1 MRNPQEES
9 MLIRTAV
16 TVFAFA
22 FALSAQVPDLIV
34 HHAKVVTVDPQF
46 RIVQAFAVQGD
57 RIVAVGTDAE
67 VLARKG
73 ANTKVIDA
81 GGKTILP
88 GLMDSH
94 VHAASASMYEFD
106 HEIPTMETIADVLR
120 YIKSR
125 VAATPKGEWI
135 SLSQVFITRLR
146 EQRYPTRAEL
156 DSAAPDHPVIFST
169 GPDASIN
176 TLALKISGI
185 TKDTQPPPGRPGKV
199 ELDPK
204 TGEPT
209 GILRTATQ
217 FVKDA
222 RSSQRPTDEDR
233 LRRLQMMLADY
244 NSVGLTSVS
253 ERNASDADM
262 ELYTTL
268 RQRNE
273 LTCRVF
279 LSAHIEPAQPWEK
292 VEAQI
297 LRLAKHPLHR
307 PDPWLWL
314 RGVKAFMDGGMLT
327 GSAYMR
333 EPWGLSKIYSITDP
347 NYRGLRYIDAESL
360 YRAVRLAL
368 QNDLQFTAH
377 SQGDGAV
384 HALVE
389 AYERVNREFPVR
401 EQRPCVTHG
410 SFMSPEVVEQ
420 MRKLGVVVDM
430 QPAWLELDGGT
441 LRNHFG
447 EARMRYFH
455 PYKSLFD
462 AGVVVGGGSDHMQKI
477 GSMRS
482 INPYN
487 PFYGMWVTLTRQPR
501 WTNRPLHI
509 QERVSREQALRLY
522 TINNAILL
530 FGEKEKGSLEAGKLA
545 DFIVLDQDILTCP
558 VDQVKSIT
566 VAQTWVGGKQV
577 YDSKSKRAAATQGR

>member
-1 MRNPQEES
+1 
-9 MLIRTAV
+9 MLIRTAAI
-16 TVFAFA
+16 VFAFVT
-22 FALSAQVPDLIV
+22 ALSAQAPDLIV

-46 RIVQAFAVQGD
+46 RIVQAFAVRGD
-57 RIVAVGTDAE
+57 RIVAVGTNKE
-67 VLARKG
+67 VLASKG
-73 ANTKVIDA
+73 ANTKVVDA
-81 GGKTILP
+81 GGRTILP
-88 GLMDSH
+88 GLIDSH
-94 VHAASASMYEFD
+94 VHAAGASMYEFD
-106 HEIPTMETIADVLR
+106 HEIPTMETVADVLR

-125 VAATPKGEWI
+125 AAVVPKGEWI
-135 SLSQVFITRLR
+135 SLSQVFITRLK

-169 GPDASIN
+169 GPDASVN
-176 TLALKISGI
+176 TLALKVSGI

-199 ELDPK
+199 EVDPK

-209 GILRTATQ
+209 GILRTASQ

-222 RSSQRPTDEDR
+222 RARRRPTMDDR
-233 LRRLQMMLADY
+233 LRRLKMMLADY
-244 NSVGLTSVS
+244 NSVGLTSVA

-262 ELYTTL
+262 ELYGTL
-268 RQRNE
+268 RRQNE

-279 LSAHIEPAQPWEK
+279 LSAHIEPAQAWEK

-297 LRLAKHPLHR
+297 LRLAKHPLHKY
-307 PDPWLWL
+307 DPWLWL

-347 NYRGLRYIDAESL
+347 NYRGMRYIEPEPL

-384 HALVE
+384 HALVD

-401 EQRPCVTHG
+401 PQRPCITHA
-410 SFMSPEVVEQ
+410 SFMSPEVVEKMQ
-420 MRKLGVVVDM
+420 EVGVVADM
-430 QPAWLELDGGT
+430 QPAWLERDGGT
-441 LRNHFG
+441 LRDQFG

-462 AGVVVGGGSDHMQKI
+462 AGVIAGGGSDHMQKI

-487 PFYGMWVTLTRQPR
+487 PFYGMWVTLARQPR
-501 WTNRPLHI
+501 WTNKPLHP
-509 QERVSREQALRLY
+509 QERLSREQAIRLY
-522 TINNAILL
+522 TTNNAFLL

-545 DFIVLDQDILTCP
+545 DFVVLDQDILACP
-558 VDQVKSIT
+558 LDQVKGIT

-577 YDSKSKRAAATQGR
+577 YDSASKKPVTVKGRE